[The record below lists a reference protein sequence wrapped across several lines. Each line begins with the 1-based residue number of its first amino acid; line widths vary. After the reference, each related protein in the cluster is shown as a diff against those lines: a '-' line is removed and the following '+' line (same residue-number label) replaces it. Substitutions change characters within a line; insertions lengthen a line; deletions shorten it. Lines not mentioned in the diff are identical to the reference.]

1 MADLHA
7 RLTRLYC
14 EGLDRPAPRLFPDPR
29 VAQSVVLKPAAVL
42 LAITEREEP
51 GLLLLHR
58 PATMRAHAG
67 QVALPGGRID
77 AGETPVE
84 AALREADEELGID
97 PTQVRVIGPTDLYRT
112 GSGYAVTPVIA
123 TVPADIAITPNPDE
137 VAHWFEAPLAYVLDR
152 ANHQRRAMEWQ
163 GAMRHYVEI
172 LWQEHRIWGVT
183 GAILANLAERLDWHA
198 A

>member
-1 MADLHA
+1 MRDLHA
-7 RLTRLYC
+7 RLTDLYC
-14 EGLDRPAPRLFPDPR
+14 EGLTRPAPRLFRDPR
-29 VAQSVVLKPAAVL
+29 VAPDEHLKPAAVL

-58 PATMRAHAG
+58 PTTMRAHAG

-77 AGETPVE
+77 TGETPVE
-84 AALREADEELGID
+84 AALREAEEELGID
-97 PTQVRVIGPTDLYRT
+97 PAQVRVIGPTDLYRT
-112 GSGYAVTPVIA
+112 GSGYAITPVLA

-137 VAHWFEAPLAYVLDR
+137 VSDWFEAPLGYLLDR
-152 ANHQRRAMEWQ
+152 ANHVPHDAEWQ
-163 GAMRHYVEI
+163 GAMRQYVEI
-172 LWQEHRIWGVT
+172 LWQGHRIWGVT